1 MDTRNMK
8 RIVDCL
14 SPRDSLGFWGLEAV
28 ANELGLFDVAKD
40 CGDFG
45 KKLFEINSRILDLTP
60 EAPLQ
65 HPLQRR
71 QRGIA
76 LSDLDVAQRVDGD
89 SRNLAQL
96 ALIDSKRRTP
106 LPDHLTN
113 NLRVHSNEYCDAK

>member
-45 KKLFEINSRILDLTP
+45 KKLFELNSRILDLTRERDAIIDDAARIRP
-60 EAPLQ
+60 ILLVEIERLRSAW
-65 HPLQRR
+65 
-71 QRGIA
+71 
-76 LSDLDVAQRVDGD
+76 DVDVFG
-89 SRNLAQL
+89 SREN
-96 ALIDSKRRTP
+96 
-106 LPDHLTN
+106 
-113 NLRVHSNEYCDAK
+113 